1 MIEADVA
8 MHLRKTHQRITQ
20 LMREKIDE
28 YGLTFRLLHIL
39 MLIDKNPN
47 ASQKEL
53 SDNMKLT
60 QGAVSGSIKR
70 LLKLN
75 MLEQVPLESDM
86 RYNKLIITESGKN
99 IIDDYKEHVNIRY
112 QDMFLGFT
120 EDEVVEF
127 NIYLTKINE
136 NLDLINEQE

>member
-39 MLIDKNPN
+39 MLIDKNPDAN
-47 ASQKEL
+47 QKEL
-53 SDNMKLT
+53 SDNMRLT

-70 LLKLN
+70 LIKLS

-86 RYNKLIITESGKN
+86 RYKKLLITENGKK

-112 QDMFLGFT
+112 QDMFLGFKD
-120 EDEVVEF
+120 DELVEF

>member
-47 ASQKEL
+47 ANQKEL
-53 SDNMKLT
+53 SDNMRLT

-70 LLKLN
+70 LIKLS

-86 RYNKLIITESGKN
+86 RYNKLLITENGKK

-112 QDMFLGFT
+112 QDMFLGFKD
-120 EDEVVEF
+120 DELVEF